1 MGDRYLIIWV
11 HGALS
16 IIRMKNAYSS
26 ACMSIHAII
35 FTVITCLIALHRE
48 ATKITEVQEFDL
60 VAVAATICSLARLV
74 YDTCQNYRQNGF
86 WIYFNMIMVILYSCF
101 ALFCD
106 KGFPMIHV
114 DSGFGVTLILM
125 HATGVC
131 TPTTVVQ
138 QIMILHCAMLLRL
151 LFDLNKN
158 CGIMLK
164 WTVLKCKTK
173 IFYGVSN
180 ELIAARH
187 TKACR
192 PDAATFLVW
201 QEWSPTQRG
210 KKLSRWMPSVHS
222 RDDVSTKQFW
232 QHTNVLCE

>member
-1 MGDRYLIIWV
+1 MHVYPRDRLHCDYLLDRTASRSNQNHGSARVRLGCDGYYNLFSCTSCLRHVSKLSSKRLLDMFQLDNGDFVL
-11 HGALS
+11 
-16 IIRMKNAYSS
+16 
-26 ACMSIHAII
+26 
-35 FTVITCLIALHRE
+35 
-48 ATKITEVQEFDL
+48 
-60 VAVAATICSLARLV
+60 
-74 YDTCQNYRQNGF
+74 
-86 WIYFNMIMVILYSCF
+86 
-101 ALFCD
+101 LFCFILWQGVCND
-106 KGFPMIHV
+106 TYMWTQV
-114 DSGFGVTLILM
+114 SGFTFILM

-131 TPTTVVQ
+131 TPTSVVQ
-138 QIMILHCAMLLRL
+138 QIMILHCAMLFMRL

-158 CGIMLK
+158 CGIMLE

-232 QHTNVLCE
+232 QHTNVRHMLALLPLVFCVGDRLKMDVICE

>member
-1 MGDRYLIIWV
+1 MHVNPRDHLHCDYLFDRIASRSNKN
-11 HGALS
+11 HGSARVRFGCRCCYNLFSCTSCLRHMSKLS
-16 IIRMKNAYSS
+16 SK
-26 ACMSIHAII
+26 
-35 FTVITCLIALHRE
+35 
-48 ATKITEVQEFDL
+48 
-60 VAVAATICSLARLV
+60 RL
-74 YDTCQNYRQNGF
+74 